1 MAIDTE
7 LKRAEGTKDSLPVH
21 SLKPRGLTPGE
32 ELRWASQERVLEA
45 FGKLGTV
52 LHATRAASIDPKT
65 HYNWMDA
72 DTLGY
77 RARFGL
83 ALEHHADL
91 TEGLMHE
98 RLTDPQ
104 GNRGSDILLIFKL
117 KGLRPD
123 RWREAALTVDDA
135 AKDTLKELRKLRR
148 EELRQ
153 EKEEKEKEEE

>member
-1 MAIDTE
+1 MG
-7 LKRAEGTKDSLPVH
+7 RGKDSPQVH
-21 SLKPRGLTPGE
+21 VLKPRGLTPGE
-32 ELRWASQERVLEA
+32 QLRWASQERVLKA

-77 RARFGL
+77 RERFSL

-123 RWREAALTVDDA
+123 KWREAALMVDDA

-148 EELRQ
+148 EELRE
-153 EKEEKEKEEE
+153 EKEEKEEGKEK

>member
-1 MAIDTE
+1 
-7 LKRAEGTKDSLPVH
+7 
-21 SLKPRGLTPGE
+21 
-32 ELRWASQERVLEA
+32 
-45 FGKLGTV
+45 
-52 LHATRAASIDPKT
+52 
-65 HYNWMDA
+65 MDA

-91 TEGLMHE
+91 TEGIMHE

-153 EKEEKEKEEE
+153 EKEEKEKEEEEGKEE